1 MEKVN
6 KQMQVAVQIEKGWS
20 GYLLITERT
29 AKKYLGANFDSWVDD
44 IAQEAMIKAYVNAD
58 KFNSEIASFEG
69 WLFTITRNLCFDFMR
84 KKSNTL
90 GTFICIDNVIGLS
103 IDEDSADEYEVVCDL
118 VEDTLNNLPERDK
131 SLLSMK
137 YFEDLSGREIAEK
150 INDREQNI
158 PTFMKRAKK
167 RFKDSFDMVKYER
180 FAA

>member
-29 AKKYLGANFDSWVDD
+29 AKKYLGANFESWVDD

-90 GTFICIDNVIGLS
+90 GTFICIDNIIGLS
-103 IDEDSADEYEVVCDL
+103 IDSDEYDEKEEINVL
-118 VEDTLNNLPERDK
+118 VEKTLNNLPERDK

-137 YFEDLSGREIAEK
+137 YFEGLSGREIAEK

-167 RFKDSFDMVKYER
+167 RFKDSFDMGKYEYS
-180 FAA
+180 AA